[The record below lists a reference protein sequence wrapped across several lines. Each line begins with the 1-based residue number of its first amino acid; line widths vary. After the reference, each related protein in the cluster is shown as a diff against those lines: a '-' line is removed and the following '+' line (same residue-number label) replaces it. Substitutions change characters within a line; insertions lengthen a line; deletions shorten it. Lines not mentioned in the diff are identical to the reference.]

1 MFDERNEV
9 GHTPRRQKNMTPPT
23 LAAQPRLTVSGKF
36 FRLGGTKFYPKG
48 VTYGPFRP
56 GAGGQPFLE
65 RAETERDFEL
75 ARRLGANVL
84 RVYHVPPRWLLD
96 LAEQYGLKLLID
108 VPWSKHLCFLDSP
121 VFQQQARD
129 AVRAAVQSC
138 ARHPAVFAYSVV
150 NELPPDI
157 VRWSGAGA
165 VADFL
170 DGLAEVAKGVD
181 PECLVTFGN
190 FPPTEFLN
198 PQNFDFLCFN
208 VYLHQQRPFENYL
221 ARLQMLVE
229 SKPLILGE
237 IGIDSLREGAEQQ
250 CDMLGWQIESAFRA
264 GLAGTVVF
272 SFTDEWHKDGR
283 DVPDWSFGLTTS
295 GRQPKPSFEVVR
307 EKFARAPYFPLPR
320 YPKVSVVVACFNG
333 GRTLQPCLDSLGRL
347 NYPSYEV
354 IVVDDGSTDITPQVA
369 SLYKN
374 FRALRQSHQ
383 GLSVARNAGLFASDG
398 EVMAFTDA
406 DCRADEDWLYYSV
419 GALLKGAF
427 VGMGGHN
434 FLPPDDSAV
443 AAAVMVSP
451 GGPAHVMLTDRQAEH
466 IPGCNMAFYKWAL
479 VEIGGF
485 DPIFHRAGDDV
496 DVCWRLQEKG
506 YRIGFSPPSFV
517 WHYRRST
524 VGAYLLQQSGY
535 GEAEAMLVRR
545 HPEYFNSFGASV
557 WQGRI
562 YATSKLGLTVRCPII
577 YHGLFG
583 TGFFQ
588 SVYRSEPAI
597 ALMLCTSL
605 EYHVLVNL
613 PLLALSVPF
622 RALFPLA
629 LASIG
634 LSLGVCVVAGAQA
647 VLPRNKRRFWS
658 RPMVALLFFL
668 QPIVRGWA
676 RYQGRLNFGPTP
688 KKAVESLHSLSLQ
701 DRPAALD
708 LVEYWSNAPMD
719 RLEFVHRILERLDR
733 DGWETKPDTG
743 WNDFDVEILGS
754 RWSHLQLATVVEP
767 HAQGKYMVRCR
778 LRAAWSLSAK
788 VALWS
793 MLGFELVVIG
803 FVWHALWWI
812 WFLVLTVP
820 AFAWF
825 VHRNRG
831 DMQRLISV
839 VLDDIALKNGM
850 IKLNRDKS
858 AAPQKK

>member
-1 MFDERNEV
+1 MT
-9 GHTPRRQKNMTPPT
+9 TPQT
-23 LAAQPRLTVSGKF
+23 LASNPRPLVGGKF
-36 FRLGGTKFYPKG
+36 FRVGGAKFYPKG

-56 GAGGQPFLE
+56 GAGGQPFPE
-65 RAETERDFEL
+65 RPETERDFDL
-75 ARRLGANVL
+75 ARRLGANLL

-96 LAEQYGLKLLID
+96 LAERNGLKLLID
-108 VPWSKHLCFLDSP
+108 VPWSKHICFLDSP
-121 VFQQQARD
+121 AVRRQAAE

-157 VRWSGAGA
+157 VRWGGARA
-165 VADFL
+165 VANFL
-170 DGLAEVAKGVD
+170 DELAAVAKAVD
-181 PECLVTFGN
+181 PECLCTFGN
-190 FPPTEFLN
+190 YPPTEFLN

-221 ARLQMLVE
+221 ARLQMLAE

-237 IGIDSLREGAEQQ
+237 IGVDSLREGQDRQ
-250 CDMLGWQIESAFRA
+250 CEMLGWQIESAFRA
-264 GLAGTVVF
+264 GLAGAIVF
-272 SFTDEWHKDGR
+272 SFTDEWHKDQR
-283 DVPDWSFGLTTS
+283 DVPDWSFGLTT
-295 GRQPKPSFEVVR
+295 RDRLPKPSFETVR
-307 EKFARAPYFPLPR
+307 RKFAQAPYFPLLR
-320 YPKVSVVVACFNG
+320 YPRVSVIVACYNG
-333 GRTLQPCLDSLGRL
+333 GRTLQPLLDSLGRL

-383 GLSVARNAGLFASDG
+383 GLAVARNAGIFAAEG
-398 EVMAFTDA
+398 EVVAFTDA
-406 DCRADEDWLYYSV
+406 DCRADEDWLYYLV
-419 GALLKGAF
+419 GELLKGAF
-427 VGMGGHN
+427 VGMGGPN

-466 IPGCNMAFYKWAL
+466 IPGCNMAFYKFAL
-479 VEIGGF
+479 VEIGAF

-496 DVCWRLQEKG
+496 DVCWRLQERG
-506 YRIGFSPPSFV
+506 YRIGFSPPAFV

-524 VGAYLLQQSGY
+524 LAAYLWQQSGY

-545 HPEYFNSFGASV
+545 HPEYFNSFGGGV

-562 YATSKLGLTVRCPII
+562 YAASKFGLTLRRPMI

-588 SVYRSEPAI
+588 SIYRSEPAT

-605 EYHVLVNL
+605 EYHALVNL

-622 RALFPLA
+622 RLLLPVA
-629 LASIG
+629 LASCAV
-634 LSLGVCVVAGAQA
+634 SLGVCVVAGAQA
-647 VLPRNKRRFWS
+647 DLPPNKRRFWS
-658 RPMVALLFFL
+658 RPLVALLFFL

-688 KKAVESLHSLSLQ
+688 RKAVESLHSLSLQ
-701 DRPAALD
+701 DRPEALD
-708 LVEYWSNAPMD
+708 QLDYWSDTALD
-719 RLEFVHRILERLDR
+719 RVDFVRRILQRLDR

-754 RWSHLQLATVVEP
+754 RWAHLQLATVAEP
-767 HAQGKYMVRCR
+767 HAQGKQRVRCR

-788 VALWS
+788 VTLCL

-803 FVWHALWWI
+803 FVWHTLWQI

-820 AFAWF
+820 AFAWY
-825 VHRNRG
+825 VNHNRR
-831 DMQRLISV
+831 DLQRLIAV
-839 VLDDIALKNGM
+839 VLDDIALRNGM
-850 IKLNRDKS
+850 VKLNRETPP
-858 AAPQKK
+858 AP

>member
-1 MFDERNEV
+1 MAGRGADAST
-9 GHTPRRQKNMTPPT
+9 HPTPMTTPQT
-23 LAAQPRLTVSGKF
+23 LASQPRPTVSGKF
-36 FRLGGTKFYPKG
+36 FRLGAAKFYPKG

-56 GAGGQPFLE
+56 GSGGQPFPE
-65 RAETERDFEL
+65 RLETERDFEL

-96 LAEQYGLKLLID
+96 LAQQYGLKLLID
-108 VPWSKHLCFLDSP
+108 VPWSKHLCFLDSA

-129 AVRAAVQSC
+129 AVRGAVQRC
-138 ARHPAVFAYSVV
+138 ARHPAVFAYSVA

-165 VADFL
+165 VEDFL
-170 DGLAEVAKGVD
+170 DELADVAKEVD
-181 PECLVTFGN
+181 AECLCTFGN
-190 FPPTEFLN
+190 YPPTEFLS
-198 PQNFDFLCFN
+198 PHNFDFLCFN

-221 ARLQMLVE
+221 ARLQMLAE
-229 SKPLILGE
+229 SKPLMLGE
-237 IGIDSLREGAEQQ
+237 IGLDSVREGESQQAET
-250 CDMLGWQIESAFRA
+250 LGWQIESAFRA
-264 GLAGTVVF
+264 GLAGAVVF
-272 SFTDEWHKDGR
+272 SLTDEWHKDGR
-283 DVPDWSFGLTTS
+283 DVPDWNFGLTKS
-295 GRQPKPSFEVVR
+295 GREPKPAFEAVR
-307 EKFARAPYFPLPR
+307 RKFEQAPYFPLQR
-320 YPKVSVVVACFNG
+320 YPKVSVVLACYNG
-333 GRTLQPCLDSLGRL
+333 GRTLQPCLDSLLHL
-347 NYPSYEV
+347 NYPFYEV

-374 FRALRQSHQ
+374 FHTLSQSHQ
-383 GLSVARNAGLFASDG
+383 GLSVARNAGLFAGDG
-398 EVMAFTDA
+398 EVVAFTDA
-406 DCRADEDWLYYSV
+406 DCRADEDWLYYLVSD
-419 GALLKGAF
+419 LLKSAF
-427 VGMGGHN
+427 VGVGGHN

-479 VEIGGF
+479 AEVGGF

-496 DVCWRLQEKG
+496 DMCWRLQERG
-506 YRIGFSPPSFV
+506 YRIGFSPAAFV

-545 HPEYFNSFGASV
+545 HPEYFNTIGGSV
-557 WQGRI
+557 LQGRI
-562 YATSKLGLTVRCPII
+562 YTASKFGLTIRPPII

-588 SVYRSEPAI
+588 SVYRAEPAV

-622 RALFPLA
+622 PALLPLA

-634 LSLGVCVVAGAQA
+634 LSLGVCAVAGAQA
-647 VLPRNKRRFWS
+647 DLPRNKRRFWS

-676 RYQGRLNFGPTP
+676 RYQGRLDFGPTP
-688 KKAVESLHSLSLQ
+688 KKAVESLASLSRQ
-701 DRPAALD
+701 DRPAAIEQ
-708 LVEYWSNAPMD
+708 VEYWSDTATD
-719 RLEFVHRILERLDR
+719 RLDFVHRILERLDR
-733 DGWETKPDTG
+733 EGWETKPDTG
-743 WNDFDVEILGS
+743 WSDFDVEILGS
-754 RWSHLQLATVVEP
+754 RWCLLQLATVVEP
-767 HAQGKYMVRCR
+767 HAKGSQMVRCR
-778 LRAAWSLSAK
+778 LRTGWSLFAK
-788 VALWS
+788 VALCS

-803 FVWHALWWI
+803 FVWPMLWQI

-820 AFAWF
+820 AFLWY
-825 VHRNRG
+825 VNGNRR
-831 DMQRLISV
+831 DLQRLISV
-839 VLDDIALKNGM
+839 VLDDIARKNGM
-850 IKLNRDKS
+850 IKLNRDQPAKPL
-858 AAPQKK
+858 AP